1 MVTDSWGEWHKNT
14 AKPEKV
20 CKEDWFWI
28 LKVGD
33 KFLMLREGKIGNG
46 REDRHSQRKRGE
58 VCHVLKKG
66 QAVTSDAS
74 NSMQRI

>member
-1 MVTDSWGEWHKNT
+1 
-14 AKPEKV
+14 
-20 CKEDWFWI
+20 
-28 LKVGD
+28 
-33 KFLMLREGKIGNG
+33 MLREGKIGNG
-46 REDRHSQRKRGE
+46 REDRHSQRKRE

>member
-1 MVTDSWGEWHKNT
+1 
-14 AKPEKV
+14 
-20 CKEDWFWI
+20 
-28 LKVGD
+28 
-33 KFLMLREGKIGNG
+33 MLREGKIGNG

-58 VCHVLKKG
+58 VFHVLKKG